1 MPGNRQV
8 FSTAMNAADRFR
20 WDSQWTDAASEYQ
33 RALAEFPDDAAA
45 RGGLG
50 FCYMQTKQWPKAL
63 VEYETILDRDPS
75 NVIALSK
82 TAELYVI
89 LNRRDEAYKA
99 YMHLAELYSQA
110 GQGARAEAAW
120 QKAVQLSPASPEPHE
135 RLATYYLGKKDFVL
149 MVQER
154 LAAAQGYFQ
163 RNENVAATMQ
173 CEEVLRVDSANTQAQ
188 LVLSQIRGQMQPS
201 GPLPHGAGGADSPP
215 IPGERGRSATGDLS
229 SGPLANIGNVAG
241 TVSVSN
247 TSGGNTGMMGN
258 MGSASNFG
266 AAGNSGPALA
276 QTGMSGGGTGSGSR
290 ARITASQVTGVLRQA
305 QTFQTQGR
313 FADAIDLCE
322 QILANGFDRPD
333 ARYFLGWL
341 YQEQRR
347 WDEAIR
353 QFQTLLNDPDYALS
367 CYYALGQCYRAK
379 GDMHS
384 ATQHFDEA
392 VDRVNLDALTF
403 EESDQLVQLCQ
414 EAAEAHRMLGEQEQA
429 LTVYNALLGFLRS
442 RQWNDKVAQVEFML
456 QQLQNTP
463 PPGRPVSTPPPETMQ
478 PQPNTTRVLPPEQV
492 TMMQQAPAMQTP
504 QSIPGAAPAAMN
516 ASGSPAGATPTQS
529 KPPVPPTNSGS
540 LGELPEWLTGIL
552 NDADKTELINKQAKA
567 AQPQAAPAPSQSNEM
582 LVNQPTIEQPVAP
595 VLTTSTSWLTDDV
608 KPENNATALPSE
620 KPPVVPEQPT
630 VAQVTQVQPPVEPV
644 QPDPVV
650 ETPVAPEVSV
660 ASTSTNLPPVAEAAL
675 QSVPTQ
681 EQPSL
686 PLEQEVPVQEQ
697 PVVASSVPSTKAT
710 TGKLEDLLNEITG
723 TDGKENV
730 LQQVSES
737 VLDSTANLPANVRL
751 QVVQSI
757 KDIQRYIDHGL
768 YTPATEECL
777 RVIDLAPQY
786 LDIHLVLCEIYIRQ
800 GKNDQAITKYAI
812 LIDTYMANGRIDDA
826 IATYRRILQLEPNN
840 LTYRVRLINLLA
852 SQGYK
857 EDLLRERSLAAE
869 SYLRLGY
876 MDRALTEL
884 EQALQENPT
893 SVSTRLNYALA
904 LQKLGRSQQAVAEYQ
919 RVLQVDPRNITAL
932 VRWHI
937 AMITSVGTARATL
950 LEVLTRIRW
959 HLRGEGQKNYEVVV
973 REYTQA
979 AETYPNNADVRY
991 ALGQIHQQAGYF
1003 DKALDAYQYA
1013 TRDSSYEVMARLS
1026 SAHCLLS
1033 QGKPEAAI
1041 QQLEQALQLVRDS
1054 QRGSIDPAEWAARPR
1069 EDGEEHQ
1076 APEVEISL
1084 LLAKAYGRVGKQ
1096 EQMQAILRQLKQT
1109 TPQRDEVST
1118 ALAEISARQGNID
1131 SALEEYLELVRSYR
1145 EKRQVD
1151 NALSV
1156 LKEMIRLDPQDP
1168 RAHAE
1173 LGDIYI
1179 VRGHLEDGIAEL
1191 SLLVDIYL
1199 RSNRF
1204 EDAGDT
1210 LRRIGD
1216 IYAETDDSEKAFM
1229 NFRRAVDLK
1238 PNDMDLLREVVGYCY
1253 QIGRS
1258 QEATQYQSII
1268 ARHYF
1273 ETNQV
1278 KESVAALQQL
1288 IALDRTNYEAY
1299 DMLGQTYQS
1308 VGEFEQASRVYK
1320 NLAKANP
1327 NGTVAKERLA
1337 MLQELREQNTM
1348 LAEQG

>member
-20 WDSQWTDAASEYQ
+20 WDSQWTNAAKEYQ

-50 FCYMQTKQWPKAL
+50 FCYMQTKQWQKAL
-63 VEYETILDRDPS
+63 AEYETVLERDPS

-89 LNRRDEAYKA
+89 LNRREEAYKA

-120 QKAVQLSPASPEPHE
+120 QKAVQLSPVSPEPHE
-135 RLATYYLGKKDFVL
+135 RLASYYQGKKDFAL

-154 LAAAQGYFQ
+154 IAAAQGYMQ
-163 RNENVAATMQ
+163 SNEHVAATMQ
-173 CEEVLRVDSANTQAQ
+173 CEEVLRVDSSNTQAQ
-188 LVLSQIRGQMQPS
+188 RVLAQIRGQVRPS
-201 GPLPHGAGGADSPP
+201 GPLPQGAGEYS
-215 IPGERGRSATGDLS
+215 SAPVETGKSASGNLS

-241 TVSVSN
+241 MVSMSN
-247 TSGGNTGMMGN
+247 TNGGNTGIMGSN
-258 MGSASNFG
+258 MGSASKFG
-266 AAGNSGPALA
+266 GAGNSGPALTA
-276 QTGMSGGGTGSGSR
+276 TGMSGGGMGSVPR
-290 ARITASQVTGVLRQA
+290 TRITASQVTGVLRQA

-313 FADAIDLCE
+313 YVDAIDLCE

-347 WDEAIR
+347 WDDAIR

-367 CYYALGQCYRAK
+367 CFYALGQCYRAK
-379 GDMHS
+379 GDLHA

-463 PPGRPVSTPPPETMQ
+463 PPSRTMSTPPPEMGQVATQ
-478 PQPNTTRVLPPEQV
+478 QQPNVTNVLPPEQV
-492 TMMQQAPAMQTP
+492 TMMQQAPAMQVPQNTP
-504 QSIPGAAPAAMN
+504 DAAITAMN
-516 ASGSPAGATPTQS
+516 ANGSQANVAPAQG
-529 KPPVPPTNSGS
+529 KPPVPATNSSS
-540 LGELPEWLTGIL
+540 LGELPDWLTGIL
-552 NDADKTELINKQAKA
+552 NDADKTEIINKQAKS
-567 AQPQAAPAPSQSNEM
+567 AQAQAAATLSQPANEV

-595 VLTTSTSWLTDDV
+595 ALTSSTSWLTDDA
-608 KPENNATALPSE
+608 KSAGTANATPSE
-620 KPPVVPEQPT
+620 QPLVAPEPVQQVQASPVQPPAVPVQPATVAETPAAPELSLASTSTDLPLSIEPIVPAVPAPEQD
-630 VAQVTQVQPPVEPV
+630 ALAPVEPV
-644 QPDPVV
+644 
-650 ETPVAPEVSV
+650 VA
-660 ASTSTNLPPVAEAAL
+660 AA
-675 QSVPTQ
+675 
-681 EQPSL
+681 
-686 PLEQEVPVQEQ
+686 PVQ
-697 PVVASSVPSTKAT
+697 STKVS
-710 TGKLEDLLNEITG
+710 TGKLEDLLIEIAG

-737 VLDSTANLPANVRL
+737 VRASTANLPENVRL

-757 KDIQRYIDHGL
+757 QDIQRYIDHGL

-812 LIDTYMANGRIDDA
+812 LIDTYMANNRVDDA

-852 SQGYK
+852 LQGYK

-893 SVSTRLNYALA
+893 SVPTRLNYALA
-904 LQKLGRSQQAVAEYQ
+904 LQKLGRSQQAIAEYQ
-919 RVLQVDPRNITAL
+919 RVLQVDPRNKTAL

-937 AMITSVGTARATL
+937 AMITGSATARATT

-959 HLRGEGQKNYEVVV
+959 LLRGEGQKNYDMVV
-973 REYTQA
+973 REYIQA
-979 AETYPNNADVRY
+979 SETYPNNADVWY
-991 ALGQIHQQAGYF
+991 ALGQLHQQAGYF
-1003 DKALDAYQYA
+1003 DKALDAYQFA
-1013 TRDSSYEVMARLS
+1013 IRDSSYEVMARLS
-1026 SAHCLLS
+1026 SAQCLLA

-1041 QQLEQALQLVRDS
+1041 QHLEQALQLVRGG
-1054 QRGSIDPAEWAARPR
+1054 QRGSIDPTEWAARPR

-1084 LLAKAYGRVGKQ
+1084 LLAKAYRRVGKH
-1096 EQMQAILRQLKQT
+1096 EQMEAILRQLKQT

-1131 SALEEYLELVRSYR
+1131 NALEEYLELVHSYR
-1145 EKRQVD
+1145 EKRQGES
-1151 NALSV
+1151 AMSV

-1179 VRGHLEDGIAEL
+1179 VRGYLEEGISEL

-1199 RSNRF
+1199 RRNRF
-1204 EDAGDT
+1204 EEAGDV

-1216 IYAETDDSEKAFM
+1216 VYAETGESDKAYT
-1229 NFRRAVDLK
+1229 NFRRAVELK
-1238 PNDMDLLREVVGYCY
+1238 PNDMALLREVVGYCW
-1253 QIGRS
+1253 QIGRT
-1258 QEATQYQSII
+1258 QEAAQYQVII

-1308 VGEFEQASRVYK
+1308 VGEYEQASRVYK

-1327 NGTVAKERLA
+1327 DGSVARERLA
-1337 MLQELREQNTM
+1337 ALQELREQSTM
-1348 LAEQG
+1348 YAE

>member
-1 MPGNRQV
+1 
-8 FSTAMNAADRFR
+8 MNAADRFR
-20 WDSQWTDAASEYQ
+20 WDSQWTDAANEYQ

-50 FCYMQTKQWPKAL
+50 FCYMQTKQWQKAL
-63 VEYETILDRDPS
+63 AEYESVLGRDHS

-120 QKAVQLSPASPEPHE
+120 QKAVQLSPDSPDPHE
-135 RLATYYLGKKDFVL
+135 RLAAYYLGKKDIAL

-154 LAAAQGYFQ
+154 LAAAQGYLQ

-173 CEEVLRVDSANTQAQ
+173 CEEVLLVDPANTQAQ
-188 LVLSQIRGQMQPS
+188 RVLAQIRGQMQPS
-201 GPLPHGAGGADSPP
+201 GPLPHGAGAVHSSPTP
-215 IPGERGRSATGDLS
+215 DETGRSASGDLS
-229 SGPLANIGNVAG
+229 AGPLANLGIVAG
-241 TVSVSN
+241 TASPGN
-247 TSGGNTGMMGN
+247 TSGGNTGIMGSN

-266 AAGNSGPALA
+266 GAGNSVPAA
-276 QTGMSGGGTGSGSR
+276 ATGMSGGGMGSAPR
-290 ARITASQVTGVLRQA
+290 NRITASQVTGVLRQA

-379 GDMHS
+379 GDLRA

-392 VDRVNLDALTF
+392 VDRVNLDALTI

-414 EAAEAHRMLGEQEQA
+414 EAAEAHRLLGEQEQA

-442 RQWNDKVAQVEFML
+442 RQWNDKVAQVEFLL

-463 PPGRPVSTPPPETMQ
+463 PPGRPVSTPSPEMVQAPPQ
-478 PQPNTTRVLPPEQV
+478 PQANGTRVLPPEQA
-492 TMMQQAPAMQTP
+492 MMQQAPAMQMP
-504 QSIPGAAPAAMN
+504 PNMPENAPAPSNAGAAPMGAAP
-516 ASGSPAGATPTQS
+516 SQGQ
-529 KPPVPPTNSGS
+529 PPVPSTNLGS

-552 NDADKTELINKQAKA
+552 NDADKTELMNKQAKSA
-567 AQPQAAPAPSQSNEM
+567 AASSHSNDE
-582 LVNQPTIEQPVAP
+582 LTNRPTLEQPVAP
-595 VLTTSTSWLTDDV
+595 VLTSSTSWLTDGA
-608 KPENNATALPSE
+608 KPVDTASTASSE
-620 KPPVVPEQPT
+620 
-630 VAQVTQVQPPVEPV
+630 QPPVEPE
-644 QPDPVV
+644 QPAPVV
-650 ETPVAPEVSV
+650 ETPVAS
-660 ASTSTNLPPVAEAAL
+660 EAAL
-675 QSVPTQ
+675 ANASK
-681 EQPSL
+681 
-686 PLEQEVPVQEQ
+686 EQ
-697 PVVASSVPSTKAT
+697 PVSSEPPVQNVPASVEQTAPPKDQPVPAPSTRVS
-710 TGKLEDLLNEITG
+710 TGKLEDLVNEIAG
-723 TDGKENV
+723 TDGKENI
-730 LQQVSES
+730 LKQVNES
-737 VLDSTANLPANVRL
+737 VLASTANLPENVRL
-751 QVVQSI
+751 QVVQSM

-768 YTPATEECL
+768 FTPATEECL

-800 GKNDQAITKYAI
+800 GKNDQAITKYTI

-884 EQALQENPT
+884 EQALQESPT
-893 SVSTRLNYALA
+893 SVPTRLNYALA

-937 AMITSVGTARATL
+937 AMITGVGTARATT

-959 HLRGEGQKNYEVVV
+959 HLRGEGQKNYEMVV
-973 REYTQA
+973 REYTQS
-979 AETYPNNADVRY
+979 AETYPNNADVWF

-1003 DKALDAYQYA
+1003 DKALDAYQFA
-1013 TRDSSYEVMARLS
+1013 MRDSSYQVMARLS
-1026 SAHCLLS
+1026 SAHCLLA

-1041 QQLEQALQLVRDS
+1041 QQLEQALQLVRGG

-1069 EDGEEHQ
+1069 EEGEEHQ

-1109 TPQRDEVST
+1109 TTQRDEVST

-1156 LKEMIRLDPQDP
+1156 LEEMIRLDPQDP
-1168 RAHAE
+1168 RARAE

-1179 VRGHLEDGIAEL
+1179 VRGYLEEGISEL

-1199 RSNRF
+1199 RRNQF
-1204 EDAGDT
+1204 EEAGDT

-1216 IYAETDDSEKAFM
+1216 IYAETGDSDKAFM
-1229 NFRRAVDLK
+1229 NLRRAVELK
-1238 PNDMDLLREVVGYCY
+1238 PNDLGLLREVVGYCC

-1258 QEATQYQSII
+1258 REATQYQSII

-1273 ETNQV
+1273 ETKQV

-1308 VGEFEQASRVYK
+1308 VGEYEQASRVYK

-1327 NGTVAKERLA
+1327 SGIIAKERLA
-1337 MLQELREQNTM
+1337 ELQELREQSATYVD
-1348 LAEQG
+1348 

>member
-50 FCYMQTKQWPKAL
+50 FCYMQTKQWQKAL
-63 VEYETILDRDPS
+63 VEYETVLERDPS
-75 NVIALSK
+75 NIIALSK

-135 RLATYYLGKKDFVL
+135 RLAAYYLGKKDFAL

-154 LAAAQGYFQ
+154 LAAAKGFLQ
-163 RNENVAATMQ
+163 RNENVAATLQ

-188 LVLSQIRGQMQPS
+188 LVLSQIKGQMQPS
-201 GPLPHGAGGADSPP
+201 GPLPHGAGGTDSPP
-215 IPGERGRSATGDLS
+215 IHGEMGRSATGNLS

-241 TVSVSN
+241 TGSFSN
-247 TSGGNTGMMGN
+247 TSGGNIGMMGN

-276 QTGMSGGGTGSGSR
+276 QTGTSGGGMGSVPR

-379 GDMHS
+379 GDMRS

-414 EAAEAHRMLGEQEQA
+414 ESAEAHRMLGEQEQA

-463 PPGRPVSTPPPETMQ
+463 PPGRPMSTPPPEMMQ

-504 QSIPGAAPAAMN
+504 QSMPDAAPAAKN
-516 ASGSPAGATPTQS
+516 ASGSPVGAVPTQS
-529 KPPVPPTNSGS
+529 KPPVPSTNSGS

-552 NDADKTELINKQAKA
+552 NDADKTELINKQAKT
-567 AQPQAAPAPSQSNEM
+567 AQPQAAPAPSQPDEM

-595 VLTTSTSWLTDDV
+595 VLTTSTSWLTDGV
-608 KPENNATALPSE
+608 KSENNATAVPSE
-620 KPPVVPEQPT
+620 KPPVVPEQST
-630 VAQVTQVQPPVEPV
+630 VAQAAQAQPSIEPV
-644 QPDPVV
+644 QPDSVA
-650 ETPVAPEVSV
+650 ETPAAPEVSL
-660 ASTSTNLPPVAEAAL
+660 ASTSTDLPNIAEPAV
-675 QSVPTQ
+675 QS
-681 EQPSL
+681 
-686 PLEQEVPVQEQ
+686 VPVQEQ
-697 PVVASSVPSTKAT
+697 PPVAVEQAAPVQVQSVAASSVPSTKVS

-937 AMITSVGTARATL
+937 AMITGVGTARATL

-959 HLRGEGQKNYEVVV
+959 HLRGEGQKNYEMVV

-979 AETYPNNADVRY
+979 AE
-991 ALGQIHQQAGYF
+991 I
-1003 DKALDAYQYA
+1003 
-1013 TRDSSYEVMARLS
+1013 
-1026 SAHCLLS
+1026 LS
-1033 QGKPEAAI
+1033 Q
-1041 QQLEQALQLVRDS
+1041 
-1054 QRGSIDPAEWAARPR
+1054 
-1069 EDGEEHQ
+1069 
-1076 APEVEISL
+1076 
-1084 LLAKAYGRVGKQ
+1084 
-1096 EQMQAILRQLKQT
+1096 
-1109 TPQRDEVST
+1109 
-1118 ALAEISARQGNID
+1118 
-1131 SALEEYLELVRSYR
+1131 
-1145 EKRQVD
+1145 
-1151 NALSV
+1151 
-1156 LKEMIRLDPQDP
+1156 
-1168 RAHAE
+1168 
-1173 LGDIYI
+1173 
-1179 VRGHLEDGIAEL
+1179 
-1191 SLLVDIYL
+1191 
-1199 RSNRF
+1199 
-1204 EDAGDT
+1204 
-1210 LRRIGD
+1210 
-1216 IYAETDDSEKAFM
+1216 
-1229 NFRRAVDLK
+1229 
-1238 PNDMDLLREVVGYCY
+1238 
-1253 QIGRS
+1253 
-1258 QEATQYQSII
+1258 
-1268 ARHYF
+1268 
-1273 ETNQV
+1273 
-1278 KESVAALQQL
+1278 
-1288 IALDRTNYEAY
+1288 
-1299 DMLGQTYQS
+1299 
-1308 VGEFEQASRVYK
+1308 
-1320 NLAKANP
+1320 
-1327 NGTVAKERLA
+1327 
-1337 MLQELREQNTM
+1337 
-1348 LAEQG
+1348 

>member
-1 MPGNRQV
+1 
-8 FSTAMNAADRFR
+8 
-20 WDSQWTDAASEYQ
+20 
-33 RALAEFPDDAAA
+33 
-45 RGGLG
+45 
-50 FCYMQTKQWPKAL
+50 
-63 VEYETILDRDPS
+63 
-75 NVIALSK
+75 
-82 TAELYVI
+82 
-89 LNRRDEAYKA
+89 
-99 YMHLAELYSQA
+99 
-110 GQGARAEAAW
+110 
-120 QKAVQLSPASPEPHE
+120 
-135 RLATYYLGKKDFVL
+135 
-149 MVQER
+149 
-154 LAAAQGYFQ
+154 
-163 RNENVAATMQ
+163 
-173 CEEVLRVDSANTQAQ
+173 
-188 LVLSQIRGQMQPS
+188 
-201 GPLPHGAGGADSPP
+201 
-215 IPGERGRSATGDLS
+215 
-229 SGPLANIGNVAG
+229 
-241 TVSVSN
+241 
-247 TSGGNTGMMGN
+247 MMGN

-552 NDADKTELINKQAKA
+552 NDADKTELINKQAKT

-608 KPENNATALPSE
+608 KPKNNATVLPSE

-630 VAQVTQVQPPVEPV
+630 VAQVSQVQPPVEPV

-660 ASTSTNLPPVAEAAL
+660 ASTSTNLPPVAEPAL

-686 PLEQEVPVQEQ
+686 PVEQEVPVQEQ

-730 LQQVSES
+730 LQQVSEL

-1041 QQLEQALQLVRDS
+1041 QQLEQALQLVRDG

-1278 KESVAALQQL
+1278 KELVAALQQL

>member
-1 MPGNRQV
+1 M
-8 FSTAMNAADRFR
+8 
-20 WDSQWTDAASEYQ
+20 
-33 RALAEFPDDAAA
+33 
-45 RGGLG
+45 
-50 FCYMQTKQWPKAL
+50 
-63 VEYETILDRDPS
+63 
-75 NVIALSK
+75 
-82 TAELYVI
+82 
-89 LNRRDEAYKA
+89 
-99 YMHLAELYSQA
+99 
-110 GQGARAEAAW
+110 
-120 QKAVQLSPASPEPHE
+120 
-135 RLATYYLGKKDFVL
+135 
-149 MVQER
+149 
-154 LAAAQGYFQ
+154 
-163 RNENVAATMQ
+163 
-173 CEEVLRVDSANTQAQ
+173 
-188 LVLSQIRGQMQPS
+188 
-201 GPLPHGAGGADSPP
+201 
-215 IPGERGRSATGDLS
+215 
-229 SGPLANIGNVAG
+229 
-241 TVSVSN
+241 
-247 TSGGNTGMMGN
+247 
-258 MGSASNFG
+258 
-266 AAGNSGPALA
+266 
-276 QTGMSGGGTGSGSR
+276 
-290 ARITASQVTGVLRQA
+290 
-305 QTFQTQGR
+305 
-313 FADAIDLCE
+313 
-322 QILANGFDRPD
+322 
-333 ARYFLGWL
+333 
-341 YQEQRR
+341 
-347 WDEAIR
+347 
-353 QFQTLLNDPDYALS
+353 
-367 CYYALGQCYRAK
+367 
-379 GDMHS
+379 
-384 ATQHFDEA
+384 
-392 VDRVNLDALTF
+392 
-403 EESDQLVQLCQ
+403 
-414 EAAEAHRMLGEQEQA
+414 
-429 LTVYNALLGFLRS
+429 
-442 RQWNDKVAQVEFML
+442 
-456 QQLQNTP
+456 
-463 PPGRPVSTPPPETMQ
+463 
-478 PQPNTTRVLPPEQV
+478 
-492 TMMQQAPAMQTP
+492 
-504 QSIPGAAPAAMN
+504 
-516 ASGSPAGATPTQS
+516 
-529 KPPVPPTNSGS
+529 
-540 LGELPEWLTGIL
+540 
-552 NDADKTELINKQAKA
+552 
-567 AQPQAAPAPSQSNEM
+567 
-582 LVNQPTIEQPVAP
+582 
-595 VLTTSTSWLTDDV
+595 
-608 KPENNATALPSE
+608 
-620 KPPVVPEQPT
+620 
-630 VAQVTQVQPPVEPV
+630 
-644 QPDPVV
+644 
-650 ETPVAPEVSV
+650 
-660 ASTSTNLPPVAEAAL
+660 
-675 QSVPTQ
+675 
-681 EQPSL
+681 
-686 PLEQEVPVQEQ
+686 PVQEQ
-697 PVVASSVPSTKAT
+697 PVAAASVPSTKVS

-723 TDGKENV
+723 TDGNENV
-730 LQQVSES
+730 LQQVSKS

-826 IATYRRILQLEPNN
+826 IATYRRIFQLEPND

-884 EQALQENPT
+884 EQALQNPT
-893 SVSTRLNYALA
+893 SVSTRFNYALA

-959 HLRGEGQKNYEVVV
+959 HLRGEGQKNYEMVV

-991 ALGQIHQQAGYF
+991 ALRQIHQQAGYF

-1013 TRDSSYEVMARLS
+1013 IRDSSYEVMARLS
-1026 SAHCLLS
+1026 SAHCLLA

-1041 QQLEQALQLVRDS
+1041 QQLEQALQLVRDG

-1084 LLAKAYGRVGKQ
+1084 LLANAYGRVGKQ

-1131 SALEEYLELVRSYR
+1131 NALEEYLELVRSYR
-1145 EKRQVD
+1145 EKRQAD

-1179 VRGHLEDGIAEL
+1179 VRGHLEEGIEEL

-1199 RSNRF
+1199 RRNRF
-1204 EDAGDT
+1204 EEAGDT

-1258 QEATQYQSII
+1258 QEATQYQSVI

-1308 VGEFEQASRVYK
+1308 VGEYEQASRVYK

-1337 MLQELREQNTM
+1337 MLQEMREQNTM

>member
-1 MPGNRQV
+1 
-8 FSTAMNAADRFR
+8 
-20 WDSQWTDAASEYQ
+20 
-33 RALAEFPDDAAA
+33 
-45 RGGLG
+45 
-50 FCYMQTKQWPKAL
+50 
-63 VEYETILDRDPS
+63 
-75 NVIALSK
+75 
-82 TAELYVI
+82 
-89 LNRRDEAYKA
+89 
-99 YMHLAELYSQA
+99 
-110 GQGARAEAAW
+110 
-120 QKAVQLSPASPEPHE
+120 
-135 RLATYYLGKKDFVL
+135 
-149 MVQER
+149 
-154 LAAAQGYFQ
+154 
-163 RNENVAATMQ
+163 MQ
-173 CEEVLRVDSANTQAQ
+173 CEEVLHVDSSNTQAQ
-188 LVLSQIRGQMQPS
+188 RFLSQIRGQMQPS
-201 GPLPHGAGGADSPP
+201 GPLPHGAGGVYSSPTP
-215 IPGERGRSATGDLS
+215 NQTGRSATGNLS
-229 SGPLANIGNVAG
+229 SGPLANTGNVAG
-241 TVSVSN
+241 TGSSSN

-266 AAGNSGPALA
+266 GAENSGPALA
-276 QTGMSGGGTGSGSR
+276 ATGMSGGGMGSAPR
-290 ARITASQVTGVLRQA
+290 NRITASQVTGVLRQA

-313 FADAIDLCE
+313 YVDAIDLCE
-322 QILANGFDRPD
+322 QILGNGFDRPD

-341 YQEQRR
+341 YQEQSR

-379 GDMHS
+379 GDMRS

-392 VDRVNLDALTF
+392 VDRVNLDALTI

-414 EAAEAHRMLGEQEQA
+414 EAADAHRMLGEQDQA

-456 QQLQNTP
+456 QQMQNTP
-463 PPGRPVSTPPPETMQ
+463 LPNRPMSTPPPELAQPPLQ
-478 PQPNTTRVLPPEQV
+478 PQANATQVLPPEQA
-492 TMMQQAPAMQTP
+492 TMMQQGPAMQ
-504 QSIPGAAPAAMN
+504 APPNMTEN
-516 ASGSPAGATPTQS
+516 ASATLNAGGSPVGSTPAQGQ
-529 KPPVPPTNSGS
+529 PPVPPTNSGS
-540 LGELPEWLTGIL
+540 LGELPDWLTGIL
-552 NDADKTELINKQAKA
+552 NDSDKTELMKKQGKSAKA
-567 AQPQAAPAPSQSNEM
+567 PGTSSSSQMDDGVTNR
-582 LVNQPTIEQPVAP
+582 PTLEQPV
-595 VLTTSTSWLTDDV
+595 VTTSTSWLTDEA
-608 KPENNATALPSE
+608 KPVNTAGVSPSE
-620 KPPVVPEQPT
+620 KPPVVPEQPP
-630 VAQVTQVQPPVEPV
+630 VASVAPAQPPVEPV
-644 QPDPVV
+644 QSAPVI
-650 ETPVAPEVSV
+650 ETPAASEVS
-660 ASTSTNLPPVAEAAL
+660 STKTSTELPLNAEPPV
-675 QSVPTQ
+675 QNVPAQ
-681 EQPSL
+681 EQAPM
-686 PLEQEVPVQEQ
+686 PEKQEAPVQDQ
-697 PVVASSVPSTKAT
+697 PVSAAPVTSTKVS

-723 TDGKENV
+723 TDGKENI

-737 VLDSTANLPANVRL
+737 VLTSTANLPENVRL
-751 QVVQSI
+751 QVVQAI
-757 KDIQRYIDHGL
+757 RDIQRYIDHGL

-857 EDLLRERSLAAE
+857 EDLLRERGLAAE

-884 EQALQENPT
+884 EQALQESPT
-893 SVSTRLNYALA
+893 SVPTRLNYALA

-937 AMITSVGTARATL
+937 AMITGVGTARATT

-959 HLRGEGQKNYEVVV
+959 HLRGEGQKNYEMVV
-973 REYTQA
+973 REYIQA
-979 AETYPNNADVRY
+979 AETYPNNADVRF
-991 ALGQIHQQAGYF
+991 AIGQIHQQSGNF
-1003 DKALDAYQYA
+1003 DKALDAYQFA
-1013 TRDSSYEVMARLS
+1013 IRDSSYEVMARLS
-1026 SAHCLLS
+1026 SAHCLLA

-1041 QQLEQALQLVRDS
+1041 QQLEQALQIVRS
-1054 QRGSIDPAEWAARPR
+1054 GQRGSIDPAEWAARPR
-1069 EDGEEHQ
+1069 EEGEEHQ

-1096 EQMQAILRQLKQT
+1096 DQMQAILRQLKQT
-1109 TPQRDEVST
+1109 TTQRDEVST

-1131 SALEEYLELVRSYR
+1131 SALEEYLELVHSYR

-1173 LGDIYI
+1173 LGDIYV
-1179 VRGHLEDGIAEL
+1179 VRGHLEEGISEL

-1204 EDAGDT
+1204 EEAGDT

-1216 IYAETDDSEKAFM
+1216 IYAETGDSEKAFM
-1229 NFRRAVDLK
+1229 NLRRAVELK
-1238 PNDMDLLREVVGYCY
+1238 PDDMALLREVVGYCY

-1268 ARHYF
+1268 AQHYF

-1278 KESVAALQQL
+1278 KELVAALQQL

-1308 VGEFEQASRVYK
+1308 VGEYEQASRVYK

-1327 NGTVAKERLA
+1327 GGTIAKERLA
-1337 MLQELREQNTM
+1337 ALQELRAQNA
-1348 LAEQG
+1348 L

>member
-20 WDSQWTDAASEYQ
+20 WDSQWTEAANEYQ

-50 FCYMQTKQWPKAL
+50 FCYMQTKQWQKAL
-63 VEYETILDRDPS
+63 AEYESILKRDPS
-75 NVIALSK
+75 NIIALSK

-89 LNRRDEAYKA
+89 LNRRDDAYRA
-99 YMHLAELYSQA
+99 YLHLAELYSQA

-135 RLATYYLGKKDFVL
+135 RLAAYYIGKKDIAL

-154 LAAAQGYFQ
+154 LAAAQGYLQ
-163 RNENVAATMQ
+163 RNDGVAATAQ
-173 CEEVLRVDSANTQAQ
+173 CEEVLRVDSANAQAQ
-188 LVLSQIRGQMQPS
+188 RVLSQIRGQMQPS
-201 GPLPHGAGGADSPP
+201 GPLPQGASGVYSSPTSKETD
-215 IPGERGRSATGDLS
+215 ISTTGNLS
-229 SGPLANIGNVAG
+229 SGPLANKGYAAAG
-241 TVSVSN
+241 MVSLSN
-247 TSGGNTGMMGN
+247 TSGGNTGIMGN

-266 AAGNSGPALA
+266 GAGNPGPALA
-276 QTGMSGGGTGSGSR
+276 ATGITGGGMGSTPR
-290 ARITASQVTGVLRQA
+290 KRITASQVTGVLRQA

-313 FADAIDLCE
+313 FTDAIDLCE
-322 QILANGFDRPD
+322 QILESGFDRPD

-341 YQEQRR
+341 YQEQRH

-379 GDMHS
+379 GDMRS

-392 VDRVNLDALTF
+392 VDRVNLDALTI

-442 RQWNDKVAQVEFML
+442 RNWNDKVAQVEFML
-456 QQLQNTP
+456 KQLQNTP
-463 PPGRPVSTPPPETMQ
+463 LPPRPVSTPPPATVQPASQ
-478 PQPNTTRVLPPEQV
+478 PQGNGTRVLPPEQV
-492 TMMQQAPAMQTP
+492 TMMQQAPVMPMPTNMPDSAMVT
-504 QSIPGAAPAAMN
+504 SNTG
-516 ASGSPAGATPTQS
+516 GSPPAQAQ
-529 KPPVPPTNSGS
+529 PPVPSTTSGS
-540 LGELPEWLTGIL
+540 LGELPDWLTGIL
-552 NDADKTELINKQAKA
+552 NDADKTELINKQAVS
-567 AQPQAAPAPSQSNEM
+567 AQAQSASVSQEAKEV
-582 LVNQPTIEQPVAP
+582 LTNQPTLEQPVAP

-608 KPENNATALPSE
+608 KPVSPTNVSSGD
-620 KPPVVPEQPT
+620 KPPVVPEQSPVAPVGEPPVVSEDSIASASIEQPT
-630 VAQVTQVQPPVEPV
+630 VAKPRVQS
-644 QPDPVV
+644 D
-650 ETPVAPEVSV
+650 
-660 ASTSTNLPPVAEAAL
+660 L
-675 QSVPTQ
+675 
-681 EQPSL
+681 
-686 PLEQEVPVQEQ
+686 VQEQ
-697 PVVASSVPSTKAT
+697 IALPTAQEISAKVQPVPVSQVSSTKGS
-710 TGKLEDLLNEITG
+710 TGKLEDLLNQIAG
-723 TDGKENV
+723 SAGKEGV

-737 VLDSTANLPANVRL
+737 VLSSTANLQENVRL

-757 KDIQRYIDHGL
+757 QDIQRYIDHGL
-768 YTPATEECL
+768 FTPATEECL

-800 GKNDQAITKYAI
+800 GKIDQAITKYAI
-812 LIDTYMANGRIDDA
+812 LIDTYMVNGRIDDA

-857 EDLLRERSLAAE
+857 EDLLHERSLAAE

-884 EQALQENPT
+884 EQALQESPT
-893 SVSTRLNYALA
+893 SVTTRLNYALA

-937 AMITSVGTARATL
+937 AMITGVGTARATT

-959 HLRGEGQKNYEVVV
+959 HLRGEGQRNYETVV

-979 AETYPNNADVRY
+979 AETYPNNADVRF
-991 ALGQIHQQAGYF
+991 ALGQIHQQSGYF
-1003 DKALDAYQYA
+1003 DQALDAYQYA
-1013 TRDSSYEVMARLS
+1013 IRDSSYEVMARVS
-1026 SAHCLLS
+1026 SALCLLA

-1041 QQLEQALQLVRDS
+1041 QQLEQALQSVRS
-1054 QRGSIDPAEWAARPR
+1054 GQRGTIDPAEWAARPR
-1069 EDGEEHQ
+1069 EEGEEHQ

-1118 ALAEISARQGNID
+1118 ALADISARQGNLD
-1131 SALEEYLELVRSYR
+1131 DALQEYADLVRSYR

-1156 LKEMIRLDPQDP
+1156 LQEMVRLDPQDP

-1173 LGDIYI
+1173 LGDIY
-1179 VRGHLEDGIAEL
+1179 VGRGLLEEGIAEL
-1191 SLLVDIYL
+1191 CLLADIYL
-1199 RSNRF
+1199 RRNRF
-1204 EDAGDT
+1204 DEAGDS

-1216 IYAETDDSEKAFM
+1216 IYAEMGNTKDAFM
-1229 NFRRAVDLK
+1229 NLRRAVELK
-1238 PNDMDLLREVVGYCY
+1238 PDDMDLLREVVGYCW

-1288 IALDRTNYEAY
+1288 IALDRSNYEAY

-1308 VGEFEQASRVYK
+1308 VGEYEQASRVYK
-1320 NLAKANP
+1320 NLARANP
-1327 NGTVAKERLA
+1327 GGSIAKERLA
-1337 MLQELREQNTM
+1337 MLHELRAQS
-1348 LAEQG
+1348 A

>member
-1 MPGNRQV
+1 
-8 FSTAMNAADRFR
+8 MNAADRSR
-20 WDSQWTDAASEYQ
+20 WNSQWTEAANEYQ

-50 FCYMQTKQWPKAL
+50 FCYMQTKQWQKAL
-63 VEYETILDRDPS
+63 AEYETILERDPS

-89 LNRRDEAYKA
+89 LNRRDDAYKA

-135 RLATYYLGKKDFVL
+135 RLATYYLGKKDIAL

-154 LAAAQGYFQ
+154 LAAAQGYLQ

-188 LVLSQIRGQMQPS
+188 RVLSQISGQMQPS
-201 GPLPHGAGGADSPP
+201 GPLPQGAGGAYSSPTSN
-215 IPGERGRSATGDLS
+215 ETGRSATGNLS
-229 SGPLANIGNVAG
+229 SGPLANIGNVAAG
-241 TVSVSN
+241 TVSLSN
-247 TSGGNTGMMGN
+247 TSGGNTGIMGN

-266 AAGNSGPALA
+266 GAGNSGPALA
-276 QTGMSGGGTGSGSR
+276 ATGMSGGGMGSAPR
-290 ARITASQVTGVLRQA
+290 NRITASQVTGVLRQA

-322 QILANGFDRPD
+322 QILGNGFDRPD

-347 WDEAIR
+347 WDDAIR

-379 GDMHS
+379 GDMRA

-392 VDRVNLDALTF
+392 VDRVNLDALTV

-442 RQWNDKVAQVEFML
+442 RKWNDKVAQVEFML

-463 PPGRPVSTPPPETMQ
+463 LPNKPMSTPPPQTVQPALQ
-478 PQPNTTRVLPPEQV
+478 PQANGTQVLPPEQV
-492 TMMQQAPAMQTP
+492 TMMQQAPAMQVP
-504 QSIPGAAPAAMN
+504 PNMPEAATATG
-516 ASGSPAGATPTQS
+516 GSPMGASPAQGQ
-529 KPPVPPTNSGS
+529 PPVPSTNSGS
-540 LGELPEWLTGIL
+540 LGELPDWLTGIL
-552 NDADKTELINKQAKA
+552 NDADKTELINKQAMS
-567 AQPQAAPAPSQSNEM
+567 AQAQSASASSQANEM
-582 LVNQPTIEQPVAP
+582 LINQPTIEQPVAP

-608 KPENNATALPSE
+608 KPVNTVSVTPSE
-620 KPPVVPEQPT
+620 KPPVVPEQPP
-630 VAQVTQVQPPVEPV
+630 VASVAPAQSPVEPV
-644 QPDPVV
+644 QPAPVV
-650 ETPVAPEVSV
+650 EPPVVSEVSL
-660 ASTSTNLPPVAEAAL
+660 ANTSTELPV
-675 QSVPTQ
+675 QNVPAQ
-681 EQPSL
+681 EQAPM
-686 PLEQEVPVQEQ
+686 PVEQAAPVKDQ
-697 PVVASSVPSTKAT
+697 PVPASPVPSTKVS
-710 TGKLEDLLNEITG
+710 TGKLEDLLNQIAG
-723 TDGKENV
+723 TDGNENI

-737 VLDSTANLPANVRL
+737 VLASTANLPENVRL
-751 QVVQSI
+751 QVVHSI

-884 EQALQENPT
+884 EQALQESPT
-893 SVSTRLNYALA
+893 SVTTRLNYALA

-937 AMITSVGTARATL
+937 AMITGVGTARATT

-959 HLRGEGQKNYEVVV
+959 HLRGEGQKNYEMVV

-1013 TRDSSYEVMARLS
+1013 IRDSSYEVMARLS
-1026 SAHCLLS
+1026 SAHCLLA

-1041 QQLEQALQLVRDS
+1041 QQLEQALQLVRSD
-1054 QRGSIDPAEWAARPR
+1054 QRGSIDPVEWAARPR
-1069 EDGEEHQ
+1069 EEGEEHQ

-1131 SALEEYLELVRSYR
+1131 SALEEYLELVHSYR

-1173 LGDIYI
+1173 LGDIYV
-1179 VRGHLEDGIAEL
+1179 VRGLLEEGISEL

-1199 RSNRF
+1199 RRNQF
-1204 EDAGDT
+1204 DEAGDT

-1216 IYAETDDSEKAFM
+1216 IYAETGDSEKAFM
-1229 NFRRAVDLK
+1229 NLRRAVELK
-1238 PNDMDLLREVVGYCY
+1238 PNDMNLLREVVGYCY

-1258 QEATQYQSII
+1258 QDATQYQSII

-1308 VGEFEQASRVYK
+1308 VGEYEQASRVYK

-1327 NGTVAKERLA
+1327 SGTVAKERLA
-1337 MLQELREQNTM
+1337 MLQELRAQSALYVE
-1348 LAEQG
+1348 

>member
-1 MPGNRQV
+1 
-8 FSTAMNAADRFR
+8 MNAADRFR
-20 WDSQWTDAASEYQ
+20 WDSQWTDAANEYQ

-50 FCYMQTKQWPKAL
+50 FCYMQTKQWQKAL
-63 VEYETILDRDPS
+63 AEYETVLQRDPS

-89 LNRRDEAYKA
+89 LNRRDEAYRA

-120 QKAVQLSPASPEPHE
+120 QKAVQLSPTNPSPHE
-135 RLATYYLGKKDFVL
+135 RLATYYLGKKDIAL

-154 LAAAQGYFQ
+154 LAAAQGYLQ

-188 LVLSQIRGQMQPS
+188 RVLSHIRGQMQPS
-201 GPLPHGAGGADSPP
+201 GQLPSGAGGMYSSPTSHE
-215 IPGERGRSATGDLS
+215 IGRSGNGNLS
-229 SGPLANIGNVAG
+229 SSPVANIGKVAD
-241 TVSVSN
+241 TSSLSN

-266 AAGNSGPALA
+266 PAGNSGPALA
-276 QTGMSGGGTGSGSR
+276 ATGMSTGGQGSVPR
-290 ARITASQVTGVLRQA
+290 IRITASQVTGVLRQA

-313 FADAIDLCE
+313 YADAIDLCE

-379 GDMHS
+379 GDIRA

-403 EESDQLVQLCQ
+403 EECDQLVQLCK

-456 QQLQNTP
+456 KQLQNTP
-463 PPGRPVSTPPPETMQ
+463 PPNRPMSTPPPEMMQ
-478 PQPNTTRVLPPEQV
+478 PALQQQANVTGVLPPEQG
-492 TMMQQAPAMQTP
+492 TMVQQAPAMQ
-504 QSIPGAAPAAMN
+504 APPNRADAGSAAMN
-516 ASGSPAGATPTQS
+516 ASSASKGASPSQS
-529 KPPVPPTNSGS
+529 KPPVSSTNSGS
-540 LGELPEWLTGIL
+540 LGELPDWLTGIL
-552 NDADKTELINKQAKA
+552 NDTDKTEPINKQAKS
-567 AQPQAAPAPSQSNEM
+567 AQAQAASAPSKAKDA
-582 LVNQPTIEQPVAP
+582 LTNQPTLEQPVAP
-595 VLTTSTSWLTDDV
+595 VVTTSNSWLTDDV
-608 KPENNATALPSE
+608 KPVDNTSDTPSE
-620 KPPVVPEQPT
+620 KPSAIPEPPPVAS
-630 VAQVTQVQPPVEPV
+630 VAPAQPPVEPV
-644 QPDPVV
+644 QHAPAV
-650 ETPVAPEVSV
+650 ETPVAPEISV
-660 ASTSTNLPPVAEAAL
+660 ANTSTDMPLRAEPLVQNDPEQVQPPLPVEQGAPAED
-675 QSVPTQ
+675 
-681 EQPSL
+681 
-686 PLEQEVPVQEQ
+686 Q
-697 PVVASSVPSTKAT
+697 PVPASSAPSAKAS
-710 TGKLEDLLNEITG
+710 TGKLEELLNEITG
-723 TDGKENV
+723 TDGKVNI

-737 VLDSTANLPANVRL
+737 VLASTASLPENVRL
-751 QVVQSI
+751 QVVNSI

-852 SQGYK
+852 SKGYK

-884 EQALQENPT
+884 EQALQESPT
-893 SVSTRLNYALA
+893 SVPTRLNYALA
-904 LQKLGRSQQAVAEYQ
+904 LQKLGRTQQAVAEYQ

-937 AMITSVGTARATL
+937 AMITGLGTARATT
-950 LEVLTRIRW
+950 LEVLTRICW
-959 HLRGEGQKNYEVVV
+959 LLRGEGQKNYEMVV
-973 REYTQA
+973 REYVQA
-979 AETYPNNADVRY
+979 VETYPNNADVRF
-991 ALGQIHQQAGYF
+991 ALGQIHQQSGYF
-1003 DKALDAYQYA
+1003 DEALDAYQYA
-1013 TRDSSYEVMARLS
+1013 IRDSSYEVMARLS
-1026 SAHCLLS
+1026 SAHCLLA

-1041 QQLEQALQLVRDS
+1041 QQLELALQLVRS
-1054 QRGSIDPAEWAARPR
+1054 GERSSIDPAEWAARPR
-1069 EDGEEHQ
+1069 EEGEEHQ

-1096 EQMQAILRQLKQT
+1096 DQMEVILRQLKQT
-1109 TPQRDEVST
+1109 TPQQDEVST
-1118 ALAEISARQGNID
+1118 ALAEISARQGNIE
-1131 SALEEYLELVRSYR
+1131 SALEEYLKLVRSYR

-1156 LKEMIRLDPQDP
+1156 LNEMIRLDPHDP

-1173 LGDIYI
+1173 LGDIY
-1179 VRGHLEDGIAEL
+1179 VARGYLEEGISEL
-1191 SLLVDIYL
+1191 NLLVDIYL
-1199 RSNRF
+1199 RHNRF
-1204 EDAGDT
+1204 EEASDI
-1210 LRRIGD
+1210 LRLIGD
-1216 IYAETDDSEKAFM
+1216 IYAEVDDTEKAFM
-1229 NFRRAVDLK
+1229 YLRRAVELK
-1238 PNDMDLLREVVGYCY
+1238 PNDMGLLREVVGYCF

-1308 VGEFEQASRVYK
+1308 VGEYEQASRVYK

-1327 NGTVAKERLA
+1327 NGTIAKERLA
-1337 MLQELREQNTM
+1337 MLQELRTQSTSYVE
-1348 LAEQG
+1348 

>member
-20 WDSQWTDAASEYQ
+20 WDSQWTEAANEYQ

-50 FCYMQTKQWPKAL
+50 FCYMQTKQWQKAL
-63 VEYETILDRDPS
+63 AEYESILKRDPS
-75 NVIALSK
+75 NIIALSK

-89 LNRRDEAYKA
+89 LNRRDDAYRA
-99 YMHLAELYSQA
+99 YLHLAELYSQA

-135 RLATYYLGKKDFVL
+135 RLAAYYLGKKDIAL

-154 LAAAQGYFQ
+154 LAAAQGYLQ
-163 RNENVAATMQ
+163 RNDGVAATAQ
-173 CEEVLRVDSANTQAQ
+173 CEEVLRVDSANAQAQ
-188 LVLSQIRGQMQPS
+188 RVLSQIRGQMQPS
-201 GPLPHGAGGADSPP
+201 GPLPQGASGVYSSPTSKETD
-215 IPGERGRSATGDLS
+215 ISTTGNLS
-229 SGPLANIGNVAG
+229 SGPLANKGNAAAG
-241 TVSVSN
+241 MVSLSN
-247 TSGGNTGMMGN
+247 TSGGNTGIMGN

-266 AAGNSGPALA
+266 GAGNPGPALA
-276 QTGMSGGGTGSGSR
+276 ATGITGGGMGSTPR
-290 ARITASQVTGVLRQA
+290 KRITASQVTGVLRQA

-313 FADAIDLCE
+313 FTDAIDLCE
-322 QILANGFDRPD
+322 QILESGFDRPD

-341 YQEQRR
+341 YQEQHH

-379 GDMHS
+379 GDMRS

-392 VDRVNLDALTF
+392 VDRVNLDALTI

-429 LTVYNALLGFLRS
+429 LTVYNALLG
-442 RQWNDKVAQVEFML
+442 
-456 QQLQNTP
+456 
-463 PPGRPVSTPPPETMQ
+463 
-478 PQPNTTRVLPPEQV
+478 PEQV
-492 TMMQQAPAMQTP
+492 TMMQQAPVMPMPTNMPDSAMVT
-504 QSIPGAAPAAMN
+504 SNTG
-516 ASGSPAGATPTQS
+516 GSPPAQAQ
-529 KPPVPPTNSGS
+529 PPVPSTTSGS
-540 LGELPEWLTGIL
+540 LGELPDWLTGIL
-552 NDADKTELINKQAKA
+552 NDADKTELIKKQAVS
-567 AQPQAAPAPSQSNEM
+567 AQAQSASVSQEAKEV
-582 LVNQPTIEQPVAP
+582 LTNQPTLEQPVAP

-608 KPENNATALPSE
+608 KPVNPTNVSSGD
-620 KPPVVPEQPT
+620 KPPVVPEQSPVAPVGEPPVASEDSIAGASIEQPT
-630 VAQVTQVQPPVEPV
+630 VAKPRVQS
-644 QPDPVV
+644 D
-650 ETPVAPEVSV
+650 
-660 ASTSTNLPPVAEAAL
+660 L
-675 QSVPTQ
+675 
-681 EQPSL
+681 
-686 PLEQEVPVQEQ
+686 VQEQ
-697 PVVASSVPSTKAT
+697 IALPTAQEISAKVQPVPVSQVSSTKGS
-710 TGKLEDLLNEITG
+710 TGKLEDLLNQIAG
-723 TDGKENV
+723 SAGKEGV

-737 VLDSTANLPANVRL
+737 VLSSTANLQENVRL

-757 KDIQRYIDHGL
+757 QDIQRYIDHGL
-768 YTPATEECL
+768 FTPATEECL

-800 GKNDQAITKYAI
+800 GKIDQAITKYAI
-812 LIDTYMANGRIDDA
+812 LIDTYMVNGRIDDA

-884 EQALQENPT
+884 EQALQESPT
-893 SVSTRLNYALA
+893 SVTTRLNYALA

-937 AMITSVGTARATL
+937 AMITGVGTARATT

-959 HLRGEGQKNYEVVV
+959 HLRGEGQRNYETVV

-979 AETYPNNADVRY
+979 AETYPNNADVRF
-991 ALGQIHQQAGYF
+991 ALGQIHQQSGYF
-1003 DKALDAYQYA
+1003 DQALDAYQYA
-1013 TRDSSYEVMARLS
+1013 IRDSSYEVMARVS
-1026 SAHCLLS
+1026 SALCLLA

-1041 QQLEQALQLVRDS
+1041 QQLEQALQSVRS
-1054 QRGSIDPAEWAARPR
+1054 GQRGTIDPAEWAARPR
-1069 EDGEEHQ
+1069 EEGEEHQ

-1118 ALAEISARQGNID
+1118 ALAGISARQGNLD
-1131 SALEEYLELVRSYR
+1131 DALQEYADLVRSYR

-1156 LKEMIRLDPQDP
+1156 LQEMVRLDPQDP

-1173 LGDIYI
+1173 LGDIY
-1179 VRGHLEDGIAEL
+1179 VGRGLLEEGIAEL
-1191 SLLVDIYL
+1191 CLLADIYL
-1199 RSNRF
+1199 RRNRF
-1204 EDAGDT
+1204 DEAGDS

-1216 IYAETDDSEKAFM
+1216 INAEMGNTKDAFM
-1229 NFRRAVDLK
+1229 NLRRAVELK
-1238 PNDMDLLREVVGYCY
+1238 PDDMDLLREVVGYCW

-1288 IALDRTNYEAY
+1288 IALDRSNYEAY

-1308 VGEFEQASRVYK
+1308 VGEYEQASRVYK
-1320 NLAKANP
+1320 NLARANP
-1327 NGTVAKERLA
+1327 GGSIAKERLA
-1337 MLQELREQNTM
+1337 MLHELRAQS
-1348 LAEQG
+1348 A

>member
-20 WDSQWTDAASEYQ
+20 WDSQWTDAADEYQ

-50 FCYMQTKQWPKAL
+50 FCFMQTKQWRKAL
-63 VEYETILDRDPS
+63 AEYETVLERDPS

-135 RLATYYLGKKDFVL
+135 RLAMYYQGKKDFAL

-154 LAAAQGYFQ
+154 LAAAQGFLQ

-173 CEEVLRVDSANTQAQ
+173 CEEVLHVDSANTQAQ
-188 LVLSQIRGQMQPS
+188 RVLSQIRGQMLPS
-201 GPLPHGAGGADSPP
+201 GPLPQGAGGVYSSPTP
-215 IPGERGRSATGDLS
+215 NETGRSATGNLS
-229 SGPLANIGNVAG
+229 SGSLTNTGNVAG
-241 TVSVSN
+241 TLSLSN

-266 AAGNSGPALA
+266 GAGNSGPALA
-276 QTGMSGGGTGSGSR
+276 ANGTSGGGMGSAPR
-290 ARITASQVTGVLRQA
+290 NRITASQVTGVLRQA

-313 FADAIDLCE
+313 YADAIDLCE
-322 QILANGFDRPD
+322 QILGNGFDRPD

-347 WDEAIR
+347 WDGAIL

-379 GDMHS
+379 GDMRA

-392 VDRVNLDALTF
+392 VDRVNLDALTV

-414 EAAEAHRMLGEQEQA
+414 ESAEAHRMLGEQEQA

-463 PPGRPVSTPPPETMQ
+463 LPNRPMSTPPPEMMQTARQ
-478 PQPNTTRVLPPEQV
+478 PQANGTQVLPPEQG
-492 TMMQQAPAMQTP
+492 TMMQQPPAMQVP
-504 QSIPGAAPAAMN
+504 PNMPENASAPLNVGGSPMSAAPVQ
-516 ASGSPAGATPTQS
+516 GQ
-529 KPPVPPTNSGS
+529 PPVPSTNSGS
-540 LGELPEWLTGIL
+540 LGELPDWLTGIL
-552 NDADKTELINKQAKA
+552 NDADKTELINR
-567 AQPQAAPAPSQSNEM
+567 QSNSAQAQNASASLQSNDM
-582 LVNQPTIEQPVAP
+582 LTNQPTLEHPVAP
-595 VLTTSTSWLTDDV
+595 SLTTSTSWLTDDI
-608 KPENNATALPSE
+608 KPVNTASATPSE
-620 KPPVVPEQPT
+620 KSSVAPEQPPVV
-630 VAQVTQVQPPVEPV
+630 PVEPV
-644 QPDPVV
+644 QPASVV
-650 ETPVAPEVSV
+650 ETPGSSEVSL
-660 ASTSTNLPPVAEAAL
+660 ASTSTDLPLSVEPPVQNVPAQEKASMPVEQGA
-675 QSVPTQ
+675 SVQ
-681 EQPSL
+681 A
-686 PLEQEVPVQEQ
+686 Q
-697 PVVASSVPSTKAT
+697 PVSAAPVSSTKVS
-710 TGKLEDLLNEITG
+710 TGKLEDLLNEIAG
-723 TDGKENV
+723 TDGKENI
-730 LQQVSES
+730 LEQVSES
-737 VLDSTANLPANVRL
+737 VLSSTANLPENVRL

-812 LIDTYMANGRIDDA
+812 LVDTYMANGRVDDA
-826 IATYRRILQLEPNN
+826 IMTYRRILQLEPNN

-937 AMITSVGTARATL
+937 AMITGVGTARATT

-959 HLRGEGQKNYEVVV
+959 HLRGEGQKNYEMVV

-979 AETYPNNADVRY
+979 AETYPNNAGVRF
-991 ALGQIHQQAGYF
+991 ALGQIHQQSGFF

-1013 TRDSSYEVMARLS
+1013 IRDSSYEVMARLS
-1026 SAHCLLS
+1026 SAHCLLA

-1041 QQLEQALQLVRDS
+1041 QQLEQALQLARS
-1054 QRGSIDPAEWAARPR
+1054 GQLGSIDPTDWAARPR
-1069 EDGEEHQ
+1069 EEGEEHQ

-1109 TPQRDEVST
+1109 TTQRDEVST

-1173 LGDIYI
+1173 LGDIYV
-1179 VRGHLEDGIAEL
+1179 VRGLLEDGISEL

-1199 RSNRF
+1199 RRNQF
-1204 EDAGDT
+1204 EEAGHT

-1216 IYAETDDSEKAFM
+1216 IYAETGDTEKAFM
-1229 NFRRAVDLK
+1229 NLRRAVELRPD
-1238 PNDMDLLREVVGYCY
+1238 DMDLLREVVGYCY

-1308 VGEFEQASRVYK
+1308 VGEYEQASRVYK

-1337 MLQELREQNTM
+1337 MLQELRSQSATY
-1348 LAEQG
+1348 AE

>member
-50 FCYMQTKQWPKAL
+50 FCYMQTKQWQKAL

-89 LNRRDEAYKA
+89 LNRREEAYKA

-135 RLATYYLGKKDFVL
+135 RLATYYLGKKDFAL

-154 LAAAQGYFQ
+154 LAAAQGFLQ
-163 RNENVAATMQ
+163 RKENVAATMQ

-201 GPLPHGAGGADSPP
+201 GPLPYGAGGANSSSN
-215 IPGERGRSATGDLS
+215 PGERGRSATGDLS

-241 TVSVSN
+241 TVSFSN

-276 QTGMSGGGTGSGSR
+276 QTGMSGGGTGSGPR

-379 GDMHS
+379 GDMRS

-463 PPGRPVSTPPPETMQ
+463 PPGRPVTTPPPETMQ
-478 PQPNTTRVLPPEQV
+478 PQPNVTRVLPPEQV
-492 TMMQQAPAMQTP
+492 TMMQQTPAMQTP
-504 QSIPGAAPAAMN
+504 QSMPGAAPAAMN
-516 ASGSPAGATPTQS
+516 ASGSPASA
-529 KPPVPPTNSGS
+529 VPSTNSGS

-567 AQPQAAPAPSQSNEM
+567 AQPQATPAASQPNEG
-582 LVNQPTIEQPVAP
+582 LINQPTIEQPVAP
-595 VLTTSTSWLTDDV
+595 VLTTSTSWLTDGV
-608 KPENNATALPSE
+608 KSENSATALPSE
-620 KPPVVPEQPT
+620 KPPVVPEQQN
-630 VAQVTQVQPPVEPV
+630 VAQVAQVQPPVEPV
-644 QPDPVV
+644 QPDPLV

-660 ASTSTNLPPVAEAAL
+660 ASTSTDLPLITEPPV
-675 QSVPTQ
+675 QSVPAQ
-681 EQPSL
+681 IQPQLPVEQA
-686 PLEQEVPVQEQ
+686 VPAQEQ
-697 PVVASSVPSTKAT
+697 PVVASSVTSTKVT
-710 TGKLEDLLNEITG
+710 SGKLEDLLNEITG

-730 LQQVSES
+730 LQQVNES
-737 VLDSTANLPANVRL
+737 VLDSTSNLPANVRL

-800 GKNDQAITKYAI
+800 GKNDQAITKYGI

-826 IATYRRILQLEPNN
+826 IGTYRRILQLEPNN

-1013 TRDSSYEVMARLS
+1013 IRDSACEVMARLS
-1026 SAHCLLS
+1026 SAHCLLA

-1041 QQLEQALQLVRDS
+1041 QQLEQALQLVRGG

-1168 RAHAE
+1168 RAHSE

-1179 VRGHLEDGIAEL
+1179 VRGHLEEGIAEL

-1199 RSNRF
+1199 RRNSF

-1337 MLQELREQNTM
+1337 MLQELREQNSM
-1348 LAEQG
+1348 IAEQG